1 MAPKKICV
9 YHETADL
16 KDRYC
21 NGMSTAEFFAK
32 KKLFGNIIIYG
43 FKNSFLIKKNE
54 KYRDQRWFKI
64 L

>member
-32 KKLFGNIIIYG
+32 KNLFGNTIIYG
-43 FKNSFLIKKNE
+43 FKNSFLI
-54 KYRDQRWFKI
+54 
-64 L
+64 